1 VASEREGQDAP
12 KLLADGE
19 ARMHKTVTDLQQDL
33 SSIRT
38 GRAHPGLVE
47 HLRVS
52 YYGTP
57 TPLNQLASISVPEAR
72 ILAIQPWDRSAIG
85 EIEKA
90 IQRSELGITPN
101 NDGSVIR
108 LTIPQLNEERRRDLV
123 RQVKRKVEEHKV
135 ALRNIRRDVVDAL
148 RDLERRKA
156 ISEDEQRRAAERV
169 QKTTDSL
176 TEELDQI
183 GRQKEAEIIEV

>member
-1 VASEREGQDAP
+1 
-12 KLLADGE
+12 
-19 ARMHKTVTDLQQDL
+19 
-33 SSIRT
+33 
-38 GRAHPGLVE
+38 
-47 HLRVS
+47 VS